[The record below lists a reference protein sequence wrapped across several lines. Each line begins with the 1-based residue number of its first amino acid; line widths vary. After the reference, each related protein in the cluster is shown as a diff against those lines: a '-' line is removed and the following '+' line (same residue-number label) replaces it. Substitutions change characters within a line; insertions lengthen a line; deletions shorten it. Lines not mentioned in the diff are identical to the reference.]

1 MMYNERSGMSSKRI
15 SFVLSVLI
23 LIGGLVGTAFSR
35 ELSQDWASFQVNDRY
50 VVMNNVWGKV
60 HTENKYVQTIIDEK
74 GYFGWKWDWKG
85 EGQWVLAYPE
95 VMCGDSPWNE
105 DKNLHPGFPFKAGSK
120 KMIVDFDIEL
130 ETTGK
135 CDMAFE
141 FWALSALPS
150 KKENISQEVMI
161 WNYDKTGDSWSWAGS
176 LGTFKS
182 EGVTYDVYYKATH
195 GDDSGANDNKWSY
208 IAFVS
213 QTPVLKGK
221 LKVHEFIDFLMKNK
235 MMTTDNY
242 IANFEL
248 GNEIW
253 DGTGTAKIKKYQI
266 NVD

>member
-1 MMYNERSGMSSKRI
+1 MKRKVTGV
-15 SFVLSVLI
+15 FLSALI
-23 LIGGLVGTAFSR
+23 LAAGLSGSAFSR
-35 ELSQDWASFQVNDRY
+35 EMSQDWASFQVNDRY

-60 HTENKYVQTIIDEK
+60 HNQNPYVQKIVDEK
-74 GYFGWKWDWKG
+74 GYFGWTWDWKG

-120 KMIVDFDIEL
+120 KMTVDFDIDL
-130 ETTGK
+130 VTTGK

-161 WNYDKTGDSWSWAGS
+161 WNYDRTGDSWSWAGS
-176 LGTFKS
+176 LGSFKS
-182 EGVTYDVYYKATH
+182 EGITYDVYYKGVH

-208 IAFVS
+208 IAFVAR
-213 QTPVLKGK
+213 TPVMKGK
-221 LKVHEFIDFLMKNK
+221 LKVHEFIDFLIKK
-235 MMTTDNY
+235 KVMTKDNY

-253 DGTGTAKIKKYQI
+253 DGTGTAKIKKYE
-266 NVD
+266 VTVE